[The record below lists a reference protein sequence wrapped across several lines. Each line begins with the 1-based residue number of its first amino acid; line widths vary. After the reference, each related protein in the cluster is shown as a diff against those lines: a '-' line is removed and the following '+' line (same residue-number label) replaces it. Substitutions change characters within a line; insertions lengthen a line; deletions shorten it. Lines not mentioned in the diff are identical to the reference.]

1 MCILTNTQLN
11 TYSIPHNPNIYDP
24 CLFLLSILPNIIKN
38 SINKPIIQSQTF
50 DKTNSFLLISQI
62 HTPQFIFVSQWE
74 RLHVLTIRVLYYYP
88 IFLLMAILRSTS
100 VFFFLVIWLSF
111 WKLWPVF
118 NPDRSLDESPAPS
131 QSPIGSKTL
140 ASSHASGVGFS

>member
-24 CLFLLSILPNIIKN
+24 CHFLLSILPNIIKN

-74 RLHVLTIRVLYYYP
+74 DYMFWQFKFCIIIPFFSLWLFCVQL
-88 IFLLMAILRSTS
+88 

-111 WKLWPVF
+111 WQLWPVF
-118 NPDRSLDESPAPS
+118 NGDRSLDA
-131 QSPIGSKTL
+131 G
-140 ASSHASGVGFS
+140 GVEFS